1 MSISVRVLRAWALSA
16 LLAVVLVVQLSGG
29 ARAEEK
35 SSASPGSSIAAV
47 DQNLEADAAA
57 VEADFSSL
65 ARQMRQQ
72 LRAAVGSSKAFPSD
86 LAGALA
92 RDQGVNG
99 RGWLLEAIV
108 SGIVAVAIGVVL
120 AAVFERMT
128 VARLPAV
135 AADLPFGR
143 QAAERRVLE
152 VLLYVVGALIVLAA
166 GFVVIEVLDS
176 GIETAYQTALVLLS
190 SFAMAR
196 CAVLCLG
203 AVLTPK
209 NQRIALQGLTPAEAV
224 RLRRA
229 FVTFVVLFTIFQTLD
244 RWLALLDMSPSSLD
258 LAALVMSLVLAVLL
272 CVTVVRERKSL
283 PKALGLYPAT
293 DTLGTL
299 ISAGWWVVAVVY
311 FVAAWIARAIS
322 TLVDA
327 EGSASLVVAPV
338 ILFAVGLVVYGA
350 LHAAIGRS
358 CRPRVTIRIG
368 GPSGRRI
375 PDYCDLAYEGAA
387 LGVFLAALVI
397 LSVMWGADVATGG
410 LGATLIK
417 VAAIAIVGYL
427 AYQWVRI
434 AIDRK
439 HAREGG
445 IANIHS
451 DDESFKP
458 LAPGQSRLATL
469 LPLARVFVLG
479 TILVIVV
486 LMVLSELG
494 VNVVPL
500 FAGASIFGLAIGFGS
515 QTLVHDIMSG
525 AFFLVDDAFR
535 VGEYVDLG
543 GGSKGTV
550 EKISVRSFQLRHQN
564 GPLHTIP
571 FGGIKQ
577 VTNLS
582 RDWAITKLPFSFPHG
597 TDVEKVRK
605 VIKKVG
611 ETIAADEVLGPMFL
625 EPVKS
630 QGVTVMDSNSMTFSV
645 KFMTR
650 PVDASAAKRAV
661 YARLSQ
667 AFIAAGLDFAS
678 STVVVKLANEP
689 DRPLT
694 PSERE
699 ALAGAA
705 ASMAQ
710 ES

>member
-1 MSISVRVLRAWALSA
+1 MSRSVRVLRAWALAA
-16 LLAVVLVVQLSGG
+16 LLAVVVLGQLAGG

-35 SSASPGSSIAAV
+35 SSTPPGAVISDV
-47 DQNLEADAAA
+47 DQNLRADAAT
-57 VEADFSSL
+57 VEADFSTL
-65 ARQMRQQ
+65 AREMRQQ
-72 LRAAVGSSKAFPSD
+72 LRAAVGSSKTFPSD

-92 RDQGVNG
+92 RDQGLNG

-108 SGIVAVAIGVVL
+108 SGIVAIAIGVVV
-120 AAVFERMT
+120 AIVFERLT
-128 VARLPAV
+128 IARLPAV
-135 AADLPFGR
+135 AGQLPFGR

-152 VLLYVVGALIVLAA
+152 VLLYVVGALIVLAV

-176 GIETAYQTALVLLS
+176 GVETAYQTALVLLS
-190 SFAMAR
+190 SFAAAR
-196 CAVLCLG
+196 CAILCLG

-209 NQRIALQGLTPAEAV
+209 DPTIALQGLTSTEAA
-224 RLRRA
+224 RLRRS
-229 FVTFVVLFTIFQTLD
+229 FVTFVVLFTIFQTID

-293 DTLGTL
+293 DTLGAV
-299 ISAGWWVVAVVY
+299 ISGGWWVVALVY

-368 GPSGRRI
+368 GPTGRKI

-397 LSVMWGADVATGG
+397 LAVMWGADVAYGG
-410 LGATLIK
+410 FGATLIK
-417 VAAIAIVGYL
+417 VAAICIVGYL

-445 IANIHS
+445 IANLHA
-451 DDESFKP
+451 DDASFKP

-605 VIKKVG
+605 VIKKAG
-611 ETIAADEVLGPMFL
+611 EAIAADETLGPLFL

-630 QGVTVMDSNSMTFSV
+630 QGVTEMDSNSMTFSV

-689 DRPLT
+689 DKPMT
-694 PSERE
+694 PAERE

-710 ES
+710 EG